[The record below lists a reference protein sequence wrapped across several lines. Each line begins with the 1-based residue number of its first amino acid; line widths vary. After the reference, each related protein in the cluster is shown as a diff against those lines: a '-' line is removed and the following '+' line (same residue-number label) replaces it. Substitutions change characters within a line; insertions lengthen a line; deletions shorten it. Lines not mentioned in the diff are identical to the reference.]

1 MTRGHLPKALSPALG
16 MALLLGAGGCAPHG
30 HWQGL
35 REELAALEERRT
47 PPTARGAWLDLRGA
61 LHVHS
66 EVSRDSE
73 GTPEEILSGA
83 RAAGLDFLVMT
94 DHATPEIFS
103 RGLHGRHGDIL
114 VIRGMEIITGCEG
127 MADRCT
133 TLLAIGLEE
142 WFDPEPLA
150 LPEIVAEVRR
160 QGGLPFVAHPKG
172 WQDWSIPGLAGLE
185 IYDVLDDTLEEL
197 WMLPKW
203 ALDVLYSHDRYPD
216 EVALQILDRPD
227 YHLAVW
233 DQLVQSG
240 RRWVGVAGNDAHQ
253 NQEFL
258 GRQIDPYSLGLR
270 VVTTHVW
277 TRARDEAA
285 LLEGLADGHA
295 YVAFDRLADAT
306 GFWFASA
313 DTGPAAVQGDEL
325 PWRAGLEIAARA
337 PLPGRIE
344 LFRSGE
350 PIARCLCDRLRHSV
364 SEPGV
369 YRVEVS
375 LRIQDRWWPW
385 ILSNPLYVR

>member
-1 MTRGHLPKALSPALG
+1 MTRGCSSRSLSTALG
-16 MALLLGAGGCAPHG
+16 LALLLGVEGCASHA

-35 REELAALEERRT
+35 REELAELEERRA
-47 PPTARGAWLDLRGA
+47 PAAPREAWIDLRGA

-73 GTPEEILSGA
+73 GTPEEILAGA

-103 RGLHGRHGDIL
+103 RGLHGRHGDLL
-114 VIRGMEIITGCEG
+114 VIRGMEIITGCQG

-133 TLLAIGLEE
+133 TLLAIGLED
-142 WFDPEPLA
+142 WFDPEPLS
-150 LPEIVAEVRR
+150 LTEIVAEVRS

-172 WQDWSIPGLAGLE
+172 WHDWSIPGLAGLE

-203 ALDVLYSHDRYPD
+203 ALDVVYSHDRYSD
-216 EVALQILDRPD
+216 EVSLQILDRPD
-227 YHLAVW
+227 HHLAVW
-233 DQLVQSG
+233 DRLVASG
-240 RRWVGVAGNDAHQ
+240 QRWVGVAGNDAHQ
-253 NQEFL
+253 NQEFM
-258 GRQIDPYSLGLR
+258 GRVIDPYALGLR
-270 VVTTHVW
+270 VVTTHAW
-277 TRARDEAA
+277 TRARNEAA
-285 LLEGLADGHA
+285 VLEALADGHA
-295 YVAFDRLADAT
+295 YVAFDRLADAS

-313 DTGPAAVQGDEL
+313 DAGPTVIQGDEL
-325 PWRAGLEIAARA
+325 AWRTGLELEVRA

-350 PIARCLCDRLRHSV
+350 PVVRCECDRLNHLV

-375 LRIQDRWWPW
+375 LWIQDRWWPW
-385 ILSNPLYVR
+385 IFSNPLYVR